1 MKHLNL
7 WKSTLL
13 LFALVVGSTCAW
25 AETETVT
32 FSSVYKNNDMPTS
45 YDASNFSLAYA
56 KNTGNNAPQYYD
68 TGTALRLYAKNTM
81 TVSSVNTITKIELT
95 FGSGEGSNA
104 ITTSAG
110 TYEGGT
116 WTGSATSVVFT
127 IGGTSGH
134 RRVASVKVTYTPA
147 AKTDPTITF
156 STGYV
161 RIGKTLDL
169 STLFSSNSSGDVT
182 YSITAGGS
190 YATLDGS
197 VLTGVAAGDVT
208 VKASQATTA
217 LYNAGE
223 KSTTVTV
230 KDLTLSSIAITTP
243 PAKTTYKEGQSFD
256 PTDMVVTATFEDAS
270 TDDVTASC
278 TFIPSGA
285 LSTSD
290 TKVTVSYTE
299 NAVTKTA
306 EQAITVSP
314 QSTSI
319 SITTNYAWLG
329 TTSGGN
335 LSDFPT
341 VIDCDD
347 LMITFNGSGTKTRGD
362 ASYIRVY
369 SGNTMTFTA
378 PASHFIKSIVL
389 TRSTASSNRW
399 DNTFTSDEGTW
410 NNDTKT
416 WSCGENNIEEV
427 TLSSDGQKWISQ
439 IDVTLVPYVTITP
452 AKEYTTLTH
461 AKDLDFTGI
470 EGLKA
475 YIATS
480 VSAGSVQMTQ
490 VNKVPAGTGLV
501 LKATTPGSAV
511 VVPVFDGTGADVVTS
526 NKLAGSAT
534 ETTAIA
540 ANAGYILSDGVFQPA
555 SAGTLPA
562 GKAYLNIAV
571 ASAHPLSLDFGD
583 GDVTGIENLTIMP
596 SRKGEGMVYDL
607 QGRRVAQP
615 TKGLYIVN
623 GKKVFVP

>member
-13 LFALVVGSTCAW
+13 LFALIVGSTCAW
-25 AETETVT
+25 ADSETVI
-32 FSSVYKNNDMPTS
+32 FSDVYNDKDKPTS

-56 KNTGNNAPQYYD
+56 KNDGSNAPQYYN

-329 TTSGGN
+329 TTSGDN

-341 VIDCDD
+341 AIDCDD

-526 NKLAGSAT
+526 NKMVGSAT

-555 SAGTLPA
+555 SAGTLPV

-583 GDVTGIENLTIMP
+583 GDVTGIENLTP
-596 SRKGEGMVYDL
+596 ALSQGEGAWYDL

-615 TKGLYIVN
+615 AKGLYIVN
-623 GKKVFVP
+623 GKKVIIK